1 MKKTFFLLLA
11 LVLIVSC
18 SKDKSDDSASG
29 DYSISG
35 KFVTPNGIDPVSKA
49 SVKLYKDGTL
59 VNETITD
66 SEGNFIL
73 ENLSKDS
80 YELSISK
87 GQFRT
92 STSVNLSDLIDTF
105 TFNLDNLPIDQ
116 LPSIAVVTGSY
127 DHIEEVLYNIGL
139 VDPTTGE
146 PLFDIIDGHDVMDRN
161 PNHTDH
167 GHHQNTSIA
176 NRTNPMLEPNVDFG
190 FGDFIQ
196 DPDLLDNYDIIF
208 LNCGLNES
216 MAEFSNNLTNF
227 INNGGL
233 MYATDWAYKYLNDIT
248 ADGTQYMSFY
258 DPYKSGDSLSTDA
271 QILNQDLIDWLS
283 LNYNINIPNA
293 TVTIDEFLSG
303 WQVVDTYD
311 SATVLPWL
319 YGPVEYDGISE
330 DKHLAYTFLHGD
342 GGVLYSSFHTENN
355 TSDAT
360 TVERLMQYMVFELAD
375 MKITAE

>member
-1 MKKTFFLLLA
+1 MKKSIVLLLVFITA
-11 LVLIVSC
+11 LSC
-18 SKDKSDDSASG
+18 SKDQTNNSSG

-35 KFVTPNGIDPVSKA
+35 KFVTPNGLDPVSKA

-59 VNETITD
+59 IQNAVTD

-73 ENLSKDS
+73 DNLTKDS
-80 YELSISK
+80 YDLSISK

-92 STSVNLSDLIDTF
+92 STSVNLSDLIDALTF
-105 TFNLDNLPIDQ
+105 DLDSLPIDE

-139 VDPTTGE
+139 VDPVTDE
-146 PLFDIIDGHDVMDRN
+146 PLFDIIDGGDVADRN
-161 PNHTDH
+161 ANH
-167 GHHQNTSIA
+167 GHHQNTA
-176 NRTNPMLEPNVDFG
+176 TARRTNPMLEPNVDFG
-190 FGDFIQ
+190 FGDFIE

-208 LNCGLNES
+208 LNCGLNETKID
-216 MAEFSNNLTNF
+216 FSGNLTDYV
-227 INNGGL
+227 NNGGL
-233 MYATDWAYKYLNDIT
+233 MYATDWAFKYLNDIT

-258 DPYKSGDSLSTDA
+258 DPYKSGDSVSTEA
-271 QILNQDLIDWLS
+271 QILNQDLIDWIA
-283 LNYNINIPNA
+283 LNFNIDIPNA
-293 TVTIDEFLSG
+293 TVTIDEFLPG

-311 SATVLPWL
+311 SSTVLPWL

-330 DKHLAYTFLHGD
+330 SKHLAYTFLHGD

-375 MKITAE
+375 MKIEVE